1 MNIQDTDVQE
11 LLKEIVSINNNDR
24 IISINE
30 TNAKRLLQ
38 RHTEHGYIIISACRG
53 KEYFDLDLTQPK
65 NVNKI
70 NQINNKRT
78 QELLNDIKA
87 MGFSYT
93 PCFGGFIENLDSDDE
108 EQVYEK
114 SFIVYPY
121 KKDKTY
127 NFAELKKFA
136 IEMCNKYDQNSVLI
150 KAPTE
155 NPKYY
160 LKSGVV
166 DMEFNGDAKFNDIT
180 QEYFTDL
187 HKNTSNKIKNDS
199 KPTRFT
205 FTESYI
211 PRAPITYSE
220 RHTRFLKG
228 EIFIGR

>member
-87 MGFSYT
+87 TGFSYT
-93 PCFGGFIENLDSDDE
+93 PCFGGFIENLGSDDE

-127 NFAELKKFA
+127 NFTELKDFA

-160 LKSGVV
+160 KQSGVV
-166 DMEFNGDAKFNDIT
+166 DMEFNGDANFNDIT

-187 HKNTSNKIKNDS
+187 HKNTSNKIKNGS

-211 PRAPITYSE
+211 PRAPISYSE